1 MVIELSAM
9 EVRREGIKATAL
21 VIHSRTQ
28 AKSIRLYRARSGA
41 SNGIHYVCMR
51 FMVVGLIAIGKSG
64 KGSKSIALAIRSHTR
79 VNLIRPDR
87 ARLGGFNG
95 ALCV

>member
-41 SNGIHYVCMR
+41 SNGVHYVCMR
-51 FMVVGLIAIGKSG
+51 FMVVELMAIEKSEE
-64 KGSKSIALAIRSHTR
+64 
-79 VNLIRPDR
+79 
-87 ARLGGFNG
+87 G
-95 ALCV
+95 AKLLY